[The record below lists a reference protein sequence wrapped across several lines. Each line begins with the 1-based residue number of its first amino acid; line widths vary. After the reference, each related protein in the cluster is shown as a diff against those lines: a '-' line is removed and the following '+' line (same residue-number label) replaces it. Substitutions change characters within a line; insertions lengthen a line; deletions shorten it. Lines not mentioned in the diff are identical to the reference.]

1 MFSSNL
7 PFLKHRSMLYSFGS
21 NVFRLMGCVFSFA
34 YYFTCSTSIYRF
46 FFMEWSTKLLPFEPS
61 CIYLST
67 LVRLAACMIW
77 FVIFLLIL
85 KDYVCGLRYSAY
97 FLLDSVSI
105 VINLRL
111 LALEYLKWLLFLFVA
126 LHFIGTDD
134 AL

>member
-7 PFLKHRSMLYSFGS
+7 PSLKHRSMLYSFGS
-21 NVFRLMGCVFSFA
+21 KVFKLTGCVFSFA
-34 YYFTCSTSIYRF
+34 YYLTCSTSIYRF

-67 LVRLAACMIW
+67 LVRLAAYIIW

-85 KDYVCGLRYSAY
+85 RDYVWGLRYLSRIL
-97 FLLDSVSI
+97 FDSVSI

-111 LALEYLKWLLFLFVA
+111 LTLEYLKWLLFLFVA
-126 LHFIGTDD
+126 WHFIGTDD